1 MLLVSLLLG
10 ITYICHSDRLQHHP
24 MRLKYKHTAQSFH
37 AVHTNRHTLRLLP
50 YSLWLALAHRLSSR

>member
-24 MRLKYKHTAQSFH
+24 MRLKYKHTANPPMRSILIDIPFAFSH
-37 AVHTNRHTLRLLP
+37 IHFG
-50 YSLWLALAHRLSSR
+50 WLIE